1 MTQPFTPLSCEGEVM
16 SHPAEAFD
24 DPVAPAHVWASLA
37 IDLQGQA
44 IWLLT
49 QLAMNLVTAYPEP
62 CMHKELPYAGVSC
75 DQ

>member
-1 MTQPFTPLSCEGEVM
+1 M
-16 SHPAEAFD
+16 SHPAAALD
-24 DPVAPAHVWASLA
+24 DPVAPAHIWASLA

-49 QLAMNLVTAYPEP
+49 QLAMHLVTAHTEP
-62 CMHKELPYAGVSC
+62 YMHKELPYDGVSC

>member
-1 MTQPFTPLSCEGEVM
+1 M
-16 SHPAEAFD
+16 SHSAAAFD

-37 IDLQGQA
+37 IDLPGQA

-49 QLAMNLVTAYPEP
+49 QLAMNLVTAHTEP
-62 CMHKELPYAGVSC
+62 CLPKELPYDIVSC

>member
-1 MTQPFTPLSCEGEVM
+1 M
-16 SHPAEAFD
+16 SHSAEALD
-24 DPVAPAHVWASLA
+24 DPVAPALVWASLA

-49 QLAMNLVTAYPEP
+49 QLAMNLVTAYTEP
-62 CMHKELPYAGVSC
+62 CMHKELPYDVVSC

>member
-1 MTQPFTPLSCEGEVM
+1 M
-16 SHPAEAFD
+16 SHSAEAFD
-24 DPVAPAHVWASLA
+24 DPVAPAYGWASLA
-37 IDLQGQA
+37 IELQGQA

-49 QLAMNLVTAYPEP
+49 QLAMNLVTAYTEP

>member
-1 MTQPFTPLSCEGEVM
+1 M
-16 SHPAEAFD
+16 SHPVEAFD

-49 QLAMNLVTAYPEP
+49 QLAMNLVTAHTEP

>member
-1 MTQPFTPLSCEGEVM
+1 M
-16 SHPAEAFD
+16 SHPAAALD
-24 DPVAPAHVWASLA
+24 DSVTPAHVWASLA

-49 QLAMNLVTAYPEP
+49 QLAMNLVTAHTEP
-62 CMHKELPYAGVSC
+62 CMPKELPYGGVSC

>member
-1 MTQPFTPLSCEGEVM
+1 M

-37 IDLQGQA
+37 IDLPGQA

-49 QLAMNLVTAYPEP
+49 QLAMNLVTAHTEP
-62 CMHKELPYAGVSC
+62 CRHKELPSAGVSC

>member
-1 MTQPFTPLSCEGEVM
+1 M
-16 SHPAEAFD
+16 SHPAEALD
-24 DPVAPAHVWASLA
+24 DPVAPARVWASLA

-49 QLAMNLVTAYPEP
+49 QLAMNLVTAHTEL
-62 CMHKELPYAGVSC
+62 CRHKELPYAGVSC

>member
-1 MTQPFTPLSCEGEVM
+1 M

-37 IDLQGQA
+37 IDLPGQA

-49 QLAMNLVTAYPEP
+49 QLAMNLVTAHTEP
-62 CMHKELPYAGVSC
+62 CRHKELP
-75 DQ
+75 